1 MNYKF
6 KIFRIG
12 LFLMYPCSIF
22 LFSCSEENEKRE
34 VEIETEIVPTSECET
49 AFSQGINV
57 MSEGERTTISFSTN
71 KDWSVS
77 LAETQSGDH
86 WCTVSPSS
94 GKAGNVTL
102 TILVT
107 SNAGYDD
114 RNVVLK
120 ISADELTKNIII
132 NQKQKDALTLTSDRF
147 EVDKDG
153 GLLLYR

>member
-1 MNYKF
+1 MNAQQIALVIDKQIDSLPKVSGGEPYLS
-6 KIFRIG
+6 RE
-12 LFLMYPCSIF
+12 S
-22 LFSCSEENEKRE
+22 NEILQRA
-34 VEIETEIVPTSECET
+34 VPSECET
-49 AFSQGINV
+49 AFCQGINV

-132 NQKQKDALTLTSDRF
+132 NQKQKDALTLTSDSP
-147 EVDKDG
+147 VVAPHVV
-153 GLLLYR
+153 LYRLA